1 MIDKPADQA
10 ISAQISFYSE
20 YVSEHK
26 KQLFQRILNYRTRY
40 FTVVLEDIYQSQ
52 NASAVLRS
60 CDGFGI
66 QDVHVIENRNAFDVD
81 KGVTIGA
88 DKWLTV
94 HRYKKPGTDN
104 TAAAYS
110 RLREQGYRIVATTPH
125 EKQINLPE
133 FVPDQPT
140 ALVFGAE
147 KAGLTPQ
154 AVRHADDRL
163 YIPMYGFS
171 ESFNISVCVALCLQ
185 HIRRI
190 METRNIPWQLSDEVK
205 QRIYLQWLRKSIR
218 NLAALDRKFKEL
230 QERDD
235 PPARG

>member
-1 MIDKPADQA
+1 MINKPADQA
-10 ISAQISFYSE
+10 ISTQISFYSE

-26 KQLFQRILNYRTRY
+26 KRLFQRILEYRTRY
-40 FTVVLEDIYQSQ
+40 FTVALEDIYQSQ

-94 HRYKKPGTDN
+94 HRYNKPDSDN
-104 TAAAYS
+104 TAAAFS
-110 RLREQGYRIVATTPH
+110 RLREMGYRIVATTPH
-125 EKQINLPE
+125 EKQIRLPD
-133 FVPDQPT
+133 FVPGQPA

-147 KAGLTPQ
+147 KAGLSPY
-154 AVRHADDRL
+154 AVRHADELL

-185 HIRRI
+185 QIRRV
-190 METRNIPWQLSDEVK
+190 METGNVPWQLPEEVK

-218 NLAALDRKFKEL
+218 NLAALDRKFREL
-230 QERDD
+230 QERGD
-235 PPARG
+235 PQARG